1 MGEAGSCLALTT
13 APDSHWNSHL
23 PPEGDIFTCAGTPA
37 PMRNICLLL
46 NSEFLARQSSAIT
59 NWSHLRIKG
68 GVVGIQ
74 K

>member
-1 MGEAGSCLALTT
+1 MGEAGSGLALK
-13 APDSHWNSHL
+13 APPDSHWNSHL
-23 PPEGDIFTCAGTPA
+23 PPEGDIFTCTSAPA
-37 PMRNICLLL
+37 PMRKVCLLL
-46 NSEFLARQSSAIT
+46 SSEFLARQSSAIT